1 MNRHPLRSAR
11 VGHVEDEPG
20 VTAVLVILA
29 AKQRGRFIQQRRL
42 QGADPFGQ
50 AIHLLMQMRFPQMK
64 NGARFKFMLF
74 LPALDH
80 ELSAVLARAHLLRQ
94 RRYQLAHRAEH

>member
-1 MNRHPLRSAR
+1 
-11 VGHVEDEPG
+11 
-20 VTAVLVILA
+20 
-29 AKQRGRFIQQRRL
+29 
-42 QGADPFGQ
+42 
-50 AIHLLMQMRFPQMK
+50 MK